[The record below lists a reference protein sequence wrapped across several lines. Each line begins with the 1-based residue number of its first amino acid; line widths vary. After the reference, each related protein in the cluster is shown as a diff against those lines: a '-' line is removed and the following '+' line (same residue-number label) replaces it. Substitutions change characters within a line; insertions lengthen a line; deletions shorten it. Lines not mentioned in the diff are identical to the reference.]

1 MKTVGDTL
9 PPFEVQDQNGTT
21 VRDTDLHGHWTVLY
35 CYPNNM
41 TPGCPQEALS

>member
-9 PPFEVQDQNGTT
+9 PSFELRDQNDST
-21 VRDTDLHGHWTVLY
+21 VRHPDLQGHWMVLT

-41 TPGCPQEALS
+41 TPGCSQEALS

>member
-9 PPFEVQDQNGTT
+9 PPFELGVQNDSM
-21 VRDTDLHGHWTVLY
+21 VWDSDLRGHWIVLY

-41 TPGCPQEALS
+41 TPEYSQEALS

>member
-9 PPFEVQDQNGTT
+9 SPF
-21 VRDTDLHGHWTVLY
+21 DLRGHWIGLT

-41 TPGCPQEALS
+41 TPGCSQEALS